1 MVTMHQ
7 NLTAVKT
14 CNSHRPCSYYYG
26 VCQQKYVCLK
36 NTQTLIKISAKQS
49 TDYRLARVLKTTPR
63 GGDDSADVTTITT
76 LHHAARVH
84 AEVVSRL

>member
-1 MVTMHQ
+1 MYQ
-7 NLTAVKT
+7 SLTAVKT
-14 CNSHRPCSYYYG
+14 CDSHRPWSHYYS
-26 VCQQKYVCLK
+26 VCHQKYVCLK
-36 NTQTLIKISAKQS
+36 NTQILIKISAKQS
-49 TDYRLARVLKTTPR
+49 TDYRLARVLKTTSR